1 MRVMNS
7 LAQFFDDLRIVVR
20 LRFSAIGHYEYSLFC
35 LLFLLLPV
43 AFHYANPK
51 LIKIF
56 AAPAYAYTYFYLAL
70 LLQLSIYATVFS
82 RQLFH
87 RLTYQLWRC
96 MFSFLSLFF
105 FIGSL
110 ALVFQAVQFYDG
122 VVLVQLFSIIAMCLG
137 LSAVS
142 KRPLLTVV
150 VQWILA
156 FFLFFFIQ
164 VVLLSIALNIGIIDK
179 KAYPKLTEEL
189 TNMILNSDDQ
199 SLDRSI
205 LEE

>member
-1 MRVMNS
+1 MNS
-7 LAQFFDDLRIVVR
+7 LAQFFDDLRMVIR
-20 LRFSAIGHYEYSLFC
+20 FRFSAIGHYEYSLFC
-35 LLFLLLPV
+35 LLFLLLPA
-43 AFHYANPK
+43 AFYYATPK
-51 LIKIF
+51 LIKVF
-56 AAPAYAYTYFYLAL
+56 TGPVYAYAYFYLAL

-87 RLTYQLWRC
+87 HLTYQLWWC

-105 FIGSL
+105 FISSL
-110 ALVFQAVQFYDG
+110 AIVFQAAKLYDG
-122 VVLVQLFSIIAMCLG
+122 IVLVQLFSITAMCLG

-142 KRPLLTVV
+142 KRSLLAVI
-150 VQWILA
+150 VQWFLG
-156 FFLFFFIQ
+156 FFLFFLVQ

-179 KAYPKLTEEL
+179 KAYPKLTEDL

-199 SLDRSI
+199 SLDHSI